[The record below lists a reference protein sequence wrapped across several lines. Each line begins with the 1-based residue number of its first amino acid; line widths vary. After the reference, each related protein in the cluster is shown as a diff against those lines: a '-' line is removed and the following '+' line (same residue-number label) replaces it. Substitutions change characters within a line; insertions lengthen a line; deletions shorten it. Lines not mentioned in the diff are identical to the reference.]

1 MIDDKKLKEAL
12 LEWANIHYLPVLE
25 ENKELKDKLLYSDN
39 ERYRYRKMALDYKS
53 KLDGKSKQIDS
64 LKFELD
70 KLKKQYAQLKF
81 MSTYKKG

>member
-1 MIDDKKLKEAL
+1 MLNDEKLKEAL

-25 ENKELKDKLLYSDN
+25 ENEELKAKLMYLDN
-39 ERYRYRKMALDYKS
+39 ERYRYRKMAHDYKS

-81 MSTYKKG
+81 ISTYKKG